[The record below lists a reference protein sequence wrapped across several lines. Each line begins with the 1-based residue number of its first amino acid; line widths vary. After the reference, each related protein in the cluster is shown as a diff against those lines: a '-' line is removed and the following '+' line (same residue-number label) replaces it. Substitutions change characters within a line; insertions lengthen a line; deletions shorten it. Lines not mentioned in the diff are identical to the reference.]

1 MGLDIGVWGFGVIL
15 VVRCLVRCVRFVRMW
30 SVSSWEVW
38 RNVVVSFVLLS
49 HLMPRRTRAVVAARV
64 LEKVR
69 KAWKLLLEQK
79 RHDEH
84 KEQTGS

>member
-49 HLMPRRTRAVVAARV
+49 HLMLRRTRAVVARV
-64 LEKVR
+64 METVR
-69 KAWKLLLEQK
+69 EAWRLLPKEK
-79 RHDEH
+79 RHDENR
-84 KEQTGS
+84 EQRRS

>member
-1 MGLDIGVWGFGVIL
+1 
-15 VVRCLVRCVRFVRMW
+15 MW

-49 HLMPRRTRAVVAARV
+49 HLMPRRTRAVVARV
-64 LEKVR
+64 MEKVR
-69 KAWKLLLEQK
+69 KAWNMLLKQ
-79 RHDEH
+79 RRYDEH

>member
-49 HLMPRRTRAVVAARV
+49 HLMPRRTRAVVARV
-64 LEKVR
+64 MEKVR
-69 KAWKLLLEQK
+69 KAWNMLLKQR

-84 KEQTGS
+84 KEQRRS